1 MGAFMSTARKKRR
14 VSETAAGRVQR
25 ISEALGA
32 SVVIP
37 LGRRSLGPMGL
48 LGFSPMVINRLVS
61 RGGRPTDPTWTVRR
75 LVPFSAKTWN
85 RLTTQAL
92 CLSTPSRRLTPAQL
106 AAILIERHLSGEQ
119 K

>member
-1 MGAFMSTARKKRR
+1 MRETHAARVR
-14 VSETAAGRVQR
+14 R

-37 LGRRSLGPMGL
+37 LGRRSLGPMGIMAL
-48 LGFSPMVINRLVS
+48 LPMITSRLVS
-61 RGGRPTDPTWTVRR
+61 RGGRPTDPSWTVRR
-75 LVPFSAKTWN
+75 LVPFSAETWG
-85 RLTTQAL
+85 RLADQARR
-92 CLSTPSRRLTPAQL
+92 LSTPSRRLTPAQL